1 MRELAVKVVRRY
13 TVGKHLSTVA
23 TLQTDPVARVRAV
36 AVDAVERLVAARA

>member
-23 TLQTDPVARVRAV
+23 ARVPGLGRLAGRRLI
-36 AVDAVERLVAARA
+36 ERRLIP